1 MDRVDV
7 MEKVWTAA
15 QCYGTHSMLKRG
27 LNRPLMR
34 KIFDKLDEWEGRIS
48 NLLFG
53 SATDENEA
61 KFPIKMMQKG
71 SNEEVVYLSRNRKET
86 MRSKMVIDK
95 ISDMKMNL
103 GNKVTLRKTE
113 KTKMDSDP
121 PTQLNESKSK
131 GSLVWG
137 KAMTDCMAYP
147 KR

>member
-7 MEKVWTAA
+7 MEKVWTVA

-34 KIFDKLDEWEGRIS
+34 KILDKLDEWEGRIS

-61 KFPIKMMQKG
+61 KFPIKVMQQG
-71 SNEEVVYLSRNRKET
+71 SNEEVVYLSRTQKET

-95 ISDMKMNL
+95 ISDLKMNL

-113 KTKMDSDP
+113 KDK
-121 PTQLNESKSK
+121 N
-131 GSLVWG
+131 GF
-137 KAMTDCMAYP
+137 
-147 KR
+147 